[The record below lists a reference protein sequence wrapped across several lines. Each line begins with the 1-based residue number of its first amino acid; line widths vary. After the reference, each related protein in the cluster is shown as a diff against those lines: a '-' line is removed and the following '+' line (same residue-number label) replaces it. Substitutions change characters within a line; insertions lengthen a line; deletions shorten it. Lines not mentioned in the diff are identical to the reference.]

1 MDLGAERLNKLNL
14 EFGLMTPEK
23 ILEKSLDIFEDKIS
37 YVCSF
42 GTESAILLHIIS
54 QIDKSFPII
63 LLNTHF
69 LFDQTLLYKKQ
80 LISLLGLN
88 NCKEIFPKKSDLEK
102 FDIDNSLWRTNVEKC
117 CEIRKV
123 IPLNSELKNYD
134 AWVSGRKNYHQGE
147 RKNLKPFEVNNK
159 KIVVNPLINFN
170 IIDINEYFS
179 KYNLPRHPLFDDG
192 YLSIGCTNCTQ
203 RSSKIND
210 PRSGRWAN
218 TMKTECGI
226 HYKSK

>member
-54 QIDKSFPII
+54 QIDKTFPII

-69 LFDQTLLYKKQ
+69 LFDKTLIYKKQ
-80 LISLLGLN
+80 LIRLLKLN
-88 NCKEIFPKKSDLEK
+88 NCKEIFPKKSDLEE
-102 FDIDNSLWRTNVEKC
+102 FDIDNSLWRKNVEKC

-159 KIVVNPLINFN
+159 KIVVVIN
-170 IIDINEYFS
+170 YQS
-179 KYNLPRHPLFDDG
+179 KL
-192 YLSIGCTNCTQ
+192 
-203 RSSKIND
+203 
-210 PRSGRWAN
+210 
-218 TMKTECGI
+218 
-226 HYKSK
+226 

>member
-1 MDLGAERLNKLNL
+1 MVLGADKLNKLNL
-14 EFGLMTPEK
+14 DLGLMTPKK
-23 ILEKSLDIFEDKIS
+23 ILEKSLDIFEDKIA

-54 QIDKSFPII
+54 QIDKTFPVI

-69 LFDQTLLYKKQ
+69 LFDQTLTYKKQ
-80 LISLLGLN
+80 LISHLELE
-88 NCKEIFPKKSDLEK
+88 NCKEIFPKKNDLEK
-102 FDIDNSLWRTNVEKC
+102 FDSDNSLWKTNIEKC

-123 IPLNSELKNYD
+123 IPLDSELKNYD

-147 RKNLKPFEVNNK
+147 RKNLKPYEINNK
-159 KIVVNPLINFN
+159 KIVVNPLINFKADD
-170 IIDINEYFS
+170 IDKYFY
-179 KYNLPRHPLFDDG
+179 KYNLPRHPLYSDG

-203 RSSKIND
+203 KSSNIND
-210 PRSGRWAN
+210 PRSGRWASE
-218 TMKTECGI
+218 MKTECGI

>member
-1 MDLGAERLNKLNL
+1 MVLGAEGINKLNL
-14 EFGLMTPEK
+14 KFGLMTPKK
-23 ILEKSLDIFEDKIS
+23 ILEKSLDIFEDKIA

-54 QIDKSFPII
+54 QIDKTFPII

-69 LFDQTLLYKKQ
+69 LFDKTLDYKKQ
-80 LISLLGLN
+80 LINLLELE
-88 NCKEIFPKKSDLEK
+88 NCKEIFPKKSDLKK
-102 FDIDNSLWRTNVEKC
+102 FDTGNLLWKKNVEKC

-123 IPLNSELKNYD
+123 IPLSSELENYD

-147 RKNLKPFEVNNK
+147 RKNLRPYEVNNK

-170 IIDINEYFS
+170 AIDIDEYFN
-179 KYNLPRHPLFDDG
+179 KYDLPRHPLFNDG

-203 RSSKIND
+203 KSSKIND

-218 TMKTECGI
+218 KMKTECGI
-226 HYKSK
+226 HYKGK